1 MKFLC
6 PSCKAKYQI
15 GDEKVAGRSVRMKCR
30 KCGYVI
36 QVSSVPGLGDAL
48 PGSEPPPAAI
58 DALSDVSAA
67 PLPVQPPPP
76 ADLTPSPPP
85 SAVGSPRPA
94 AVSKGAPTPP
104 SAPSSTRSPLSAQ
117 RPEVKKIP
125 VVGARPT
132 APKPAPTPSTAKAP
146 VAPAPAPAAPA
157 PVAPPRA
164 AAAPA
169 APAAAAPKAPAS
181 QSSPQKPASNPL
193 SGAALGLKGDKR
205 TLPESATASPLPA
218 APKSTANVA
227 KPAPAPAPAPA
238 SAFVPEE
245 EERTRIADV
254 GALAGAFSLAVG
266 GASEAASGGASDT
279 ASPDSLSMPADEW
292 FVGINGVPVGPI
304 RLSELRSKA
313 ASGSVNRESLVW
325 RDGFED
331 WRPLGTFPEL
341 SAIVDESLSSVRASL
356 TPFTPPVTAAAIISG
371 NTPSPTSAVAIPA
384 TSSPEVEAYAGAANG
399 VTGAAVVTDEL
410 VAAGVPR
417 RAGTS
422 PAAWIAI
429 AIALMFGLTM
439 GFVFFNKG
447 SKTVEV
453 VKYVDR
459 VVPGAASGGVVA
471 APEASVAVIDNAN
484 APADAKNAIKRPQT
498 AKSATAT
505 ASTAES
511 DKGISGLKGLQ
522 GLAPGP
528 GRGPDGS
535 GPSGTPSGGG
545 QLDGAQI
552 QSTVSHYTGSVKRA
566 CWQPALD
573 TRDKDAPTTARV
585 SVAIT
590 VLPSGSVSNAVVNGG
605 DPKGYRGLSQ
615 CISSRVRGWQFPPS
629 GDTTTVNVPFVFA
642 AQ

>member
-36 QVSSVPGLGDAL
+36 QVSSVPGMGDAL
-48 PGSEPPPAAI
+48 PGSEPPPAM
-58 DALSDVSAA
+58 DALSDPSAA
-67 PLPVQPPPP
+67 GSALEAMPENV
-76 ADLTPSPPP
+76 PP
-85 SAVGSPRPA
+85 SATGTPRPA
-94 AVSKGAPTPP
+94 PPAKSAPAAASSPTAASPP
-104 SAPSSTRSPLSAQ
+104 SSARSPLAASSPSSTRSPSSVQ

-125 VVGARPT
+125 VAGTRPT
-132 APKPAPTPSTAKAP
+132 VPKPAIAPAAPKPPAPSAAKAPPPKSSAQKPAPTAP
-146 VAPAPAPAAPA
+146 TG
-157 PVAPPRA
+157 
-164 AAAPA
+164 
-169 APAAAAPKAPAS
+169 AS
-181 QSSPQKPASNPL
+181 S
-193 SGAALGLKGDKR
+193 ALGVKPEKR
-205 TLPESATASPLPA
+205 TIPGNAPLPA
-218 APKSTANVA
+218 VAPKPTIVE
-227 KPAPAPAPAPA
+227 KPAPASTFPE
-238 SAFVPEE
+238 VEE

-266 GASEAASGGASDT
+266 GASDSNG
-279 ASPDSLSMPADEW
+279 PDSLSMPADEW

-341 SAIVDESLSSVRASL
+341 SAIVDESVSSARASL
-356 TPFTPPVTAAAIISG
+356 TPFTPPVAAVSAP
-371 NTPSPTSAVAIPA
+371 TPSPANVDVAAAPPPSSSTS
-384 TSSPEVEAYAGAANG
+384 TSSEVEPYAAGNG

-410 VAAGVPR
+410 EAAGVPKR
-417 RAGTS
+417 SGTS
-422 PAAWIAI
+422 PAAWIAV
-429 AIALMFGLTM
+429 AMALMFGLTI
-439 GFVFFNKG
+439 GFVLFNKG
-447 SKTVEV
+447 NKTVEV

-459 VVPGAASGGVVA
+459 VVPGAASGVVA
-471 APEASVAVIDNAN
+471 APDPSAAVSDGAN
-484 APADAKNAIKRPQT
+484 APVDSKNSVKRPT
-498 AKSATAT
+498 APAKSATAS
-505 ASTAES
+505 STEP

-522 GLAPGP
+522 GLGSLGP
-528 GRGPDGS
+528 GRGPES
-535 GPSGTPSGGG
+535 GPSGTVSGTG

-552 QSTVSHYTGSVKRA
+552 QSTVSRYTGSVKRA

-585 SVAIT
+585 NVAIT

>member
-36 QVSSVPGLGDAL
+36 QVSSVPGMGDAL
-48 PGSEPPPAAI
+48 PGSEPPPAPV
-58 DALSDVSAA
+58 DALSDVAAAA
-67 PLPVQPPPP
+67 PPVDVLPSEVEP
-76 ADLTPSPPP
+76 APAAP
-85 SAVGSPRPA
+85 VGSPRPA
-94 AVSKGAPTPP
+94 PVAKSAPFAASAP
-104 SAPSSTRSPLSAQ
+104 SAPSASSAASPQ

-125 VVGARPT
+125 VVGTRPT
-132 APKPAPTPSTAKAP
+132 VPKPTSAPTAPRPPSSVGAAVPKPPAKSSTQKPAPASAGGALGVKPEQRPMQSAAASVLPAVAPKPAPRI
-146 VAPAPAPAAPA
+146 VD
-157 PVAPPRA
+157 
-164 AAAPA
+164 
-169 APAAAAPKAPAS
+169 
-181 QSSPQKPASNPL
+181 KPAVPTVN
-193 SGAALGLKGDKR
+193 
-205 TLPESATASPLPA
+205 TFPE
-218 APKSTANVA
+218 V
-227 KPAPAPAPAPA
+227 
-238 SAFVPEE
+238 EE

-266 GASEAASGGASDT
+266 GTNDAP
-279 ASPDSLSMPADEW
+279 PDSLSMPADEW

-341 SAIVDESLSSVRASL
+341 SAIVDESVSSARASL
-356 TPFTPPVTAAAIISG
+356 TPFTPPVAAAGVTPSPGAAAIVVPAVS
-371 NTPSPTSAVAIPA
+371 SAASNPVA
-384 TSSPEVEAYAGAANG
+384 TEVEAYAGSGNG

-410 VAAGVPR
+410 EAAGVPKR
-417 RAGTS
+417 SGTS
-422 PAAWIAI
+422 PAAWIAV
-429 AIALMFGLTM
+429 AIALMFGLTI
-439 GFVFFNKG
+439 GFVLFNKG

-459 VVPGAASGGVVA
+459 VVPGAASAAVASPEPSAAVNDGSNTPADPKNPAKHVA
-471 APEASVAVIDNAN
+471 APVKS
-484 APADAKNAIKRPQT
+484 
-498 AKSATAT
+498 SATAT
-505 ASTAES
+505 QAEP

-522 GLAPGP
+522 GLGQAGP
-528 GRGPDGS
+528 KGPDVS
-535 GPSGTPSGGG
+535 GPSGTVSGTG

-552 QSTVSHYTGSVKRA
+552 QKTVSNYTGSVKRA

-585 SVAIT
+585 NVAIT
-590 VLPSGSVSNAVVNGG
+590 VMPSGSVSNANVNGG

-615 CISSRVRGWQFPPS
+615 CIASRVRGWQFPPS
-629 GDTTTVNVPFVFA
+629 GETTTVNVPFVFA

>member
-48 PGSEPPPAAI
+48 PGSEPPPAP

-67 PLPVQPPPP
+67 APADVMPNDLEPSIPPP
-76 ADLTPSPPP
+76 AAGT
-85 SAVGSPRPA
+85 PRPA
-94 AVSKGAPTPP
+94 PAAK
-104 SAPSSTRSPLSAQ
+104 SAPSATSTPLASSPQ

-125 VVGARPT
+125 VVGTRPTVPKPASAPT
-132 APKPAPTPSTAKAP
+132 APSAPKPAVAAAPKPPAKSTPQKPAPTPASAPLVAKP
-146 VAPAPAPAAPA
+146 DK
-157 PVAPPRA
+157 R
-164 AAAPA
+164 
-169 APAAAAPKAPAS
+169 
-181 QSSPQKPASNPL
+181 PL
-193 SGAALGLKGDKR
+193 QSGAA
-205 TLPESATASPLPA
+205 SVLPA
-218 APKSTANVA
+218 VAPKPGPKIIEKTA
-227 KPAPAPAPAPA
+227 APVVSSFPE
-238 SAFVPEE
+238 VEE

-266 GASEAASGGASDT
+266 GSNDAA
-279 ASPDSLSMPADEW
+279 PDSLSMPADEW

-341 SAIVDESLSSVRASL
+341 SAIVDESVSSARASL
-356 TPFTPPVTAAAIISG
+356 TPFTPPVAPVGATPNPVTAAVVAAAI
-371 NTPSPTSAVAIPA
+371 
-384 TSSPEVEAYAGAANG
+384 SSPEVEPYAGAGNG

-410 VAAGVPR
+410 EAAGVPKR
-417 RAGTS
+417 SGTS
-422 PAAWIAI
+422 PAAWIAV
-429 AIALMFGLTM
+429 AIALMFGLTI
-439 GFVFFNKG
+439 GFVLFNKG
-447 SKTVEV
+447 NKTVEV

-459 VVPGAASGGVVA
+459 VVPGAASAPVA
-471 APEASVAVIDNAN
+471 APDVSAAVSDGSN
-484 APADAKNAIKRPQT
+484 APADPKNPVKHVT
-498 AKSATAT
+498 APVKSAGTAAT
-505 ASTAES
+505 AEP

-522 GLAPGP
+522 GLGQSGP
-528 GRGPDGS
+528 RGPDS
-535 GPSGTPSGGG
+535 TGPSGTVSGTG

-552 QSTVSHYTGSVKRA
+552 QKTVSNYTGSVKRA

-585 SVAIT
+585 NVAIT
-590 VLPSGSVSNAVVNGG
+590 VMPSGSVSNATVNG

-615 CISSRVRGWQFPPS
+615 CIASRVRGWQFPPS
-629 GDTTTVNVPFVFA
+629 GETTTVNVPFVFA

>member
-48 PGSEPPPAAI
+48 PGSEPPPAPI

-67 PLPVQPPPP
+67 PPP
-76 ADLTPSPPP
+76 AALPFAFEPGPPVSARGTPRPGSAIKSAPTAASAPIVGGAPSVGSSP
-85 SAVGSPRPA
+85 SA
-94 AVSKGAPTPP
+94 
-104 SAPSSTRSPLSAQ
+104 AQ
-117 RPEVKKIP
+117 RPEVKKLP
-125 VVGARPT
+125 VTGPRPSV
-132 APKPAPTPSTAKAP
+132 PKPALGHL
-146 VAPAPAPAAPA
+146 
-157 PVAPPRA
+157 
-164 AAAPA
+164 
-169 APAAAAPKAPAS
+169 AAPKAPAPK
-181 QSSPQKPASNPL
+181 SSPQKPALAAASTPL
-193 SGAALGLKGDKR
+193 GAKSDKR
-205 TLPESATASPLPA
+205 PILGGMGAPLPA
-218 APKSTANVA
+218 VAPKPTPIVD
-227 KPAPAPAPAPA
+227 KPAAFAA
-238 SAFVPEE
+238 SPFAEVEE

-266 GASEAASGGASDT
+266 GTSDT
-279 ASPDSLSMPADEW
+279 AGPDSLSMPADEW

-341 SAIVDESLSSVRASL
+341 LAIVDESVSSARASL
-356 TPFTPPVTAAAIISG
+356 TPFTPPVATILGPVPTTSTDQVALPAASSPDIEAYSGSG
-371 NTPSPTSAVAIPA
+371 N
-384 TSSPEVEAYAGAANG
+384 GL
-399 VTGAAVVTDEL
+399 TGAAVVTDEL
-410 VAAGVPR
+410 VAAGVPKR
-417 RAGTS
+417 TGTS
-422 PAAWIAI
+422 PAAWIAV
-429 AIALMFGLTM
+429 AIALMFGLTI
-439 GFVFFNKG
+439 GFVLFNKG

-459 VVPGAASGGVVA
+459 VVPGAASGTVA
-471 APEASVAVIDNAN
+471 APDTSAAVSDSNT
-484 APADAKNAIKRPQT
+484 PADPKNPTKRVTAP
-498 AKSATAT
+498 AKSAGSAP
-505 ASTAES
+505 AEP

-522 GLAPGP
+522 GLGSLGP
-528 GRGPDGS
+528 GHGPDSS
-535 GPSGTPSGGG
+535 GPSGTVTGTG
-545 QLDGAQI
+545 QLDGTQI
-552 QSTVSHYTGSVKRA
+552 QSTVARYTGSVKLA

-573 TRDKDAPTTARV
+573 TRDRDAPTTARV
-585 SVAIT
+585 NVAIT
-590 VLPSGSVSNAVVNGG
+590 VLPSGSVSNAVVNG

>member
-36 QVSSVPGLGDAL
+36 QVSNVPGLGDAL
-48 PGSEPPPAAI
+48 PGSEPPPA
-58 DALSDVSAA
+58 DAMSDASAAEFPRDSLTPFFEPSSPVSAA
-67 PLPVQPPPP
+67 G
-76 ADLTPSPPP
+76 T
-85 SAVGSPRPA
+85 PRPA
-94 AVSKGAPTPP
+94 PAAAKSAPTAASTPAAK
-104 SAPSSTRSPLSAQ
+104 SAPTAASAPAAKSGPTVAAAPSTASSPAAAQ

-125 VVGARPT
+125 VVGTRPA
-132 APKPAPTPSTAKAP
+132 APKPAFAPLAAKAP
-146 VAPAPAPAAPA
+146 VVAPAKAPVVAPAKG
-157 PVAPPRA
+157 PP
-164 AAAPA
+164 
-169 APAAAAPKAPAS
+169 PK
-181 QSSPQKPASNPL
+181 SSPQKPAAPSAN
-193 SGAALGLKGDKR
+193 AALGIKG
-205 TLPESATASPLPA
+205 ESRPLQSAVGTPLPA
-218 APKSTANVA
+218 VAPK
-227 KPAPAPAPAPA
+227 PAVIADKRP
-238 SAFVPEE
+238 FIEEEE

-266 GASEAASGGASDT
+266 GTSDAAG
-279 ASPDSLSMPADEW
+279 PDSLSMPADEW

-341 SAIVDESLSSVRASL
+341 LAIVDESVSSARASL
-356 TPFTPPVTAAAIISG
+356 TPFTPSAGMIVGPVPGTAAAVAV
-371 NTPSPTSAVAIPA
+371 PTV
-384 TSSPEVEAYAGAANG
+384 SSTDVEAYAGSGNG
-399 VTGAAVVTDEL
+399 ITGAAVVTDEL
-410 VAAGVPR
+410 EAAAGIPKR
-417 RAGTS
+417 GGAS
-422 PAAWIAI
+422 PAAWIAV
-429 AIALMFGLTM
+429 AMALMFGLTI
-439 GFVFFNKG
+439 GFVLFNKG
-447 SKTVEV
+447 NKTVEV

-459 VVPGAASGGVVA
+459 VVPPGAASGALPVPDTSA
-471 APEASVAVIDNAN
+471 AVSDGSN
-484 APADAKNAIKRPQT
+484 APADPKNPVKRPT
-498 AKSATAT
+498 APAKSSGTAAT
-505 ASTAES
+505 EP

-522 GLAPGP
+522 GLGSLGP
-528 GRGPDGS
+528 GHGPDSS
-535 GPSGTPSGGG
+535 GPSGTAPGTG

-552 QSTVSHYTGSVKRA
+552 QSTVARYTGSVKRA

-585 SVAIT
+585 NVAIT
-590 VLPSGSVSNAVVNGG
+590 VLPSGSVSNAVVNG

>member
-48 PGSEPPPAAI
+48 PGSEPPPAPL
-58 DALSDVSAA
+58 DALSDVSASIA
-67 PLPVQPPPP
+67 PVDVLPNDVIPSAPPP
-76 ADLTPSPPP
+76 AT
-85 SAVGSPRPA
+85 GTPRPA
-94 AVSKGAPTPP
+94 PAAN
-104 SAPSSTRSPLSAQ
+104 SAPSAAVAPPSSRSPSSAQ

-125 VVGARPT
+125 VATGPRPAVAPKPAAAPVAPKPAAAPVAPKPAAAPV
-132 APKPAPTPSTAKAP
+132 APKPAPPPKSSPQKAAP
-146 VAPAPAPAAPA
+146 VAAPA
-157 PVAPPRA
+157 PSPTPAPVASPLGLKADKPASRA
-164 AAAPA
+164 ATPAPSVASKPATIVDKPA
-169 APAAAAPKAPAS
+169 APSIVSFA
-181 QSSPQKPASNPL
+181 
-193 SGAALGLKGDKR
+193 D
-205 TLPESATASPLPA
+205 
-218 APKSTANVA
+218 V
-227 KPAPAPAPAPA
+227 
-238 SAFVPEE
+238 EE
-245 EERTRIADV
+245 DERTRIADA
-254 GALAGAFSLAVG
+254 GALDGAFSLAVG
-266 GASEAASGGASDT
+266 GHSDSN
-279 ASPDSLSMPADEW
+279 APDSLSMPADEW

-341 SAIVDESLSSVRASL
+341 SAIVDESLSSARASL
-356 TPFTPPVTAAAIISG
+356 TPFTPPVAQVLVP
-371 NTPSPTSAVAIPA
+371 TPSPAGVIAVPAASA
-384 TSSPEVEAYAGAANG
+384 PEVEAYAGSGNG

-410 VAAGVPR
+410 EAAGVPKR
-417 RAGTS
+417 SGTS
-422 PAAWIAI
+422 PAAWIAVG
-429 AIALMFGLTM
+429 IALMFGLTI
-439 GFVFFNKG
+439 GFVLFNKNA
-447 SKTVEV
+447 KTVEV

-459 VVPGAASGGVVA
+459 PVPGAATNVVA
-471 APEASVAVIDNAN
+471 APDTSVAAN
-484 APADAKNAIKRPQT
+484 GATNPPADTKNQSKHGPST
-498 AKSATAT
+498 PKTTTPATT
-505 ASTAES
+505 SEP
-511 DKGISGLKGLQ
+511 DKGGGLKGLPLP
-522 GLAPGP
+522 GLPTLP
-528 GRGPDGS
+528 KGPDVG
-535 GPSGTPSGGG
+535 GPSGTPGGTG

-552 QSTVSHYTGSVKRA
+552 QSTVSRYTGSVKRA

-585 SVAIT
+585 NVAIT

>member
-48 PGSEPPPAAI
+48 PGSEPPPAPI

-67 PLPVQPPPP
+67 APPVAAPPPE
-76 ADLTPSPPP
+76 AEP
-85 SAVGSPRPA
+85 SAPTSALGTPRPA
-94 AVSKGAPTPP
+94 PSAKSAPTAGR
-104 SAPSSTRSPLSAQ
+104 APTAASSPFAA
-117 RPEVKKIP
+117 PEVKKIP
-125 VVGARPT
+125 VAGLRPT
-132 APKPAPTPSTAKAP
+132 APKPAFAPTAP
-146 VAPAPAPAAPA
+146 
-157 PVAPPRA
+157 R
-164 AAAPA
+164 
-169 APAAAAPKAPAS
+169 APAAAAPKP
-181 QSSPQKPASNPL
+181 P
-193 SGAALGLKGDKR
+193 
-205 TLPESATASPLPA
+205 T
-218 APKSTANVA
+218 PKSSVQ
-227 KPAPAPAPAPA
+227 KPAPAAAPVSPPAAVSAPLGIKSDKRTIQGAGALLPAVAPKPTAIADKPA
-238 SAFVPEE
+238 APSGDPFFSEVEE

-266 GASEAASGGASDT
+266 GTSDT

-341 SAIVDESLSSVRASL
+341 LAIVDESVSSARASL
-356 TPFTPPVTAAAIISG
+356 TPFTPSVPTVLGTVPGSAASLAG
-371 NTPSPTSAVAIPA
+371 PA
-384 TSSPEVEAYAGAANG
+384 ASSPDIEAYSGAGNG

-410 VAAGVPR
+410 EAAGVPR
-417 RAGTS
+417 RSGTS
-422 PAAWIAI
+422 PAAWIAV
-429 AIALMFGLTM
+429 AIALMFGLTI
-439 GFVFFNKG
+439 GFVLFNKG

-459 VVPGAASGGVVA
+459 VVPGAASG
-471 APEASVAVIDNAN
+471 PVAVPDTSAAVSDDSN
-484 APADAKNAIKRPQT
+484 APADPKNPTKRVASP
-498 AKSATAT
+498 AKSA
-505 ASTAES
+505 ASAAAEP

-522 GLAPGP
+522 GLPSLGP
-528 GRGPDGS
+528 KVGPDGS
-535 GPSGTPSGGG
+535 GPSGTVGGTG

-552 QSTVSHYTGSVKRA
+552 QSTVARYTGSVKRA

-585 SVAIT
+585 NVAIT
-590 VLPSGSVSNAVVNGG
+590 VTPSGSVSNAAVAGG